1 LRSRAGLLALLGAA
15 LVAVAAAAAA
25 PPRYVRG
32 LDVSRW
38 DGRIDWAR
46 VRGAGYRFAFAEA
59 TNGNTRVD
67 PTYGRNRAGAA
78 AAGVQ
83 FGAFHFA
90 RPSGRTAAAVAADAV
105 AEADRFLAVAQP
117 RSGELL
123 PVLDL
128 EQSSGLRP
136 PALIAWTS
144 AWLAEVQ
151 RKLGL
156 RAIIYSSPHFWATAM
171 ADTPRF
177 ALAGSPLWLAH
188 WTRASAP
195 RVPGRNWGASGWR
208 FWQWTSCG
216 HVPGTGHCI
225 DQDRFSGT
233 SFTPVAVSATPFNTA
248 LPVVT
253 GIVARGELL
262 QATSGRW
269 NGRLPMTYAY
279 QWLRCDPEGADCTPI
294 DGATTVD
301 YTVSDADAGSTLVVS
316 VTATNRRGS
325 ASAVSSPTEVVQ

>member
-1 LRSRAGLLALLGAA
+1 MRSSLRLLALLGAA
-15 LVAVAAAAAA
+15 FVAVAAAPAA

-46 VRGAGYRFAFAEA
+46 VATAGYRFAFAEA

-78 AAGVQ
+78 AAGIQ

-90 RPSGRTAAAVAADAV
+90 RPGGRTAGAVAADAV

-128 EQSSGLRP
+128 EQSGGLRP

-177 ALAGSPLWLAH
+177 ALAGSSLWLAH
-188 WTRASAP
+188 WTHASAP
-195 RVPGRNWGASGWR
+195 RVPGRNWGSSGWR
-208 FWQWTSCG
+208 FWQWTDCG
-216 HVPGTGHCI
+216 HIPGTRHCI

-233 SFTPVAVSATPFNTA
+233 SFTPVAVSTA
-248 LPVVT
+248 PLNIAPPVAT

-262 QATSGRW
+262 QATSGNW
-269 NGRLPMTYAY
+269 NGRRPMTFAY
-279 QWLRCDPEGADCTPI
+279 QWLRCDAVGADCTPI
-294 DGATTVD
+294 DGASTYT
-301 YTVSDADAGSTLVVS
+301 YTVADADAGSTLEVS

-325 ASAVSSPTEVVQ
+325 ASAVSSLTVVVQ